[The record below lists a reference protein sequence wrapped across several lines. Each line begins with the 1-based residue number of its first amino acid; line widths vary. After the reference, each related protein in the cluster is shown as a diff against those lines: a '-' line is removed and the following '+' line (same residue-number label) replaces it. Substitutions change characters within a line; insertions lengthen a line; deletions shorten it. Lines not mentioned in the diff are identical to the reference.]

1 LLTAKHDELALEE
14 AILSVMSS
22 LDKPASP
29 AGEVKKAFYDEL
41 YGRTTEH
48 KRQLRDAIISTT
60 IGDLQRVASSYLR
73 SDASTSV
80 ILTDAKTAASDA
92 LVDLG
97 WTHHDLT

>member
-1 LLTAKHDELALEE
+1 
-14 AILSVMSS
+14 MSS

-29 AGEVKKAFYDEL
+29 AGEVKKAFYDKL

-48 KRQLRDAIISTT
+48 KRLLRDAIISTT
-60 IGDLQRVASSYLR
+60 IDDLQRVASTYLR

-80 ILTDAKTAASDA
+80 ILTDAKTAASDK

-97 WTHHDLT
+97 WTHYDLT

>member
-1 LLTAKHDELALEE
+1 MTAKHDELALEE

-41 YGRTTEH
+41 YGHTAEH

-60 IGDLQRVASSYLR
+60 IDDLQRVASTYLR
-73 SDASTSV
+73 PDASTSV

-97 WTHHDLT
+97 WMHHDLT